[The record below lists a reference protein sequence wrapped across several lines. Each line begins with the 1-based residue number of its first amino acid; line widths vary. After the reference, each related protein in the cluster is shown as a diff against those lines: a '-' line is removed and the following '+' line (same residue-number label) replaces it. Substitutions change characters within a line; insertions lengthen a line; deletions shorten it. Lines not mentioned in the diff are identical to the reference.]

1 MGVARLTLYNTVQS
15 RDMTGQTLACEHATP
30 RNIRINGL
38 NLHLL
43 ETGPPDAAPVCFLH
57 GGAAHAHWFDRVIP
71 ALAARFHVVSLDQ
84 RGHGQSA
91 WANPPAYATQDFAAD
106 VRALMDHFGWPRM
119 ALVGHSM
126 GGHNSMAFA
135 AWHPDRV
142 SALVVVDSRPQL
154 PPDRIDRM
162 RERGQRPPR
171 LHATEDAAVR
181 SFRLLPKETTAD
193 AALLEHLARAGLIH
207 DNGGYR
213 YRFDPACYA
222 NRQPVD
228 CWPLVSRITAPSL
241 VVRGELSPIL
251 PADMAARL
259 GASIP
264 RAEVVEIKGAY
275 HHLTLDAPDAFARV
289 LERFLRSVI

>member
-1 MGVARLTLYNTVQS
+1 
-15 RDMTGQTLACEHATP
+15 MTGQTFGCERANHRKA
-30 RNIRINGL
+30 RINGL
-38 NLHLL
+38 DLHWL
-43 ETGPPDAAPVCFLH
+43 ELGPPEAPPICFLH
-57 GGAAHAHWFDRVIP
+57 GGAAHAHWFDGVIP
-71 ALAARFHVVSLDQ
+71 ALVDRFHVISLDQ
-84 RGHGQSA
+84 RGHGESA
-91 WANPPAYATQDFAAD
+91 WATPPAYATQDFASD
-106 VRALMDHFGWPRM
+106 LLALMDHLGWARM

-126 GGHNSMAFA
+126 GGHNSMGFA
-135 AWHPDRV
+135 AWHPERV
-142 SALVVVDSRPQL
+142 SALVVADSRPLL

-171 LHATEDAAVR
+171 LHASEEEAVR

-193 AALLEHLARAGLIH
+193 PALLRHLARAGLIH
-207 DNGGYR
+207 TDGGYR

-228 CWPLVSRITAPSL
+228 CWPLLPRITAPAL

-275 HHLTLDAPDAFARV
+275 HHLTLDAPDAFADV
-289 LERFLRSVI
+289 LKRFLCGII